1 MKMVPA
7 QYPPKKEKYG
17 HIPVR
22 VVECPECG
30 FQLHFTSRTVMLAC
44 QCGKIFKVMK
54 RAACH

>member
-1 MKMVPA
+1 MVPA

-30 FQLHFTSRTVMLAC
+30 FQLHFTARTVLLAC